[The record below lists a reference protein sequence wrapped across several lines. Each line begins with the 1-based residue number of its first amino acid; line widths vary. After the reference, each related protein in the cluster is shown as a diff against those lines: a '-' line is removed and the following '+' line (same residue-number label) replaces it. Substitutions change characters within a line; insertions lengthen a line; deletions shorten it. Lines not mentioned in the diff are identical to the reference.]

1 MMSSVDPLVKALLA
15 EAHETADQI
24 ILKAREK
31 VRDTLLEQ
39 EKKGGDKAKEMVELI
54 EANAQKKVIMNKQRY
69 TATAEIKAEWSI
81 LEKEHAMVDKV
92 LSRVNTELHNLIK
105 EKPDDYL
112 HVLESL
118 IVEGGIILEVSD
130 LEVILNERDS
140 NLPLDLGKLG
150 QKIGE
155 KTGVKITI
163 IKSAKKIDA
172 MGGAVI
178 QTPDGKIVLNHTF
191 EGMMNSSKNEIRFKI
206 AQILFK

>member
-1 MMSSVDPLVKALLA
+1 MSSVDPLVKALLA

-24 ILKAREK
+24 ILNARVK
-31 VRDTLLEQ
+31 VRDTLNEQ
-39 EKKGGDKAKEMVELI
+39 EKKGGDKAKEMVKLI
-54 EANAQKKVIMNKQRY
+54 EANAQKKVTINKQQY
-69 TATAEIKAEWSI
+69 TASAELKAEWLI

-118 IVEGGIILEVSD
+118 IVEGGIILGVPD

-140 NLPLDLGKLG
+140 HLPLDLGKLG

-155 KTGVKITI
+155 KTGLKITI
-163 IKSAKKIDA
+163 TKSAKKIDT
-172 MGGAVI
+172 MGGTI
-178 QTPDGKIVLNHTF
+178 MQTPDGKIVLNHTF

>member
-1 MMSSVDPLVKALLA
+1 MSSVDPLVKALLA

-24 ILKAREK
+24 ILNAREK

-39 EKKGGDKAKEMVELI
+39 EKKGGDKAKEMVKLI
-54 EANAQKKVIMNKQRY
+54 EANARKKVTINKQQY
-69 TATAEIKAEWSI
+69 TASAEIKAEWLI

-118 IVEGGIILEVSD
+118 IVEGGIILEVPD
-130 LEVILNERDS
+130 LELFLNERDS
-140 NLPLDLGKLG
+140 HLPLDLGKLG

-155 KTGVKITI
+155 KTGLKITI
-163 IKSAKKIDA
+163 TKSTKKIDT
-172 MGGAVI
+172 MGGAI
-178 QTPDGKIVLNHTF
+178 MQTPDGKIVLNHTF
-191 EGMMNSSKNEIRFKI
+191 EGFFQSSKNEIRFKI

>member
-1 MMSSVDPLVKALLA
+1 MASVDPLAKALLA

-24 ILKAREK
+24 ILNARKK
-31 VRDTLLEQ
+31 VRDTLNEQ
-39 EKKGGDKAKEMVELI
+39 EKKGGDKAKEMVKLI
-54 EANAQKKVIMNKQRY
+54 EANAQKKVTINKQRY
-69 TATAEIKAEWSI
+69 AASAELKAEWSI
-81 LEKEHAMVDKV
+81 LEKEHEMVDKV
-92 LSRVNTELHNLIK
+92 LSRVNTELHNLMK

-118 IVEGGIILEVSD
+118 IVEGGIILGVSD

-150 QKIGE
+150 LKIGE
-155 KTGVKITI
+155 KTGLKITI

-178 QTPDGKIVLNHTF
+178 QTLDGKIVVNHTF
-191 EGMMNSSKNEIRFKI
+191 EGMLSTSKNEIRYKI